1 MKKIFQ
7 FLAIAV
13 FAATLT
19 VPAVADDATAPAEKK
34 EKKPAKKKKPQT
46 PSAQF
51 EFPGRVVW
59 RVNYPRFL
67 FPQEEQKKAT
77 RFKGNANVIEE
88 RGGYYVEKKEV
99 KGGVE
104 VNRSFPLS
112 QVQRIDWP
120 PNDPRLADAQAE
132 LVRGNP
138 SVALEIAER
147 FLMFFKPIKTVEGSP
162 WIRAAVIKLDALDQ
176 QENDTILDSF
186 IREIEA
192 TPGYRSVEELPQKIE
207 LARLNQLIRRGENAS
222 VLAKAEE
229 LIKGQ
234 NNTEML
240 ARLHIIKGNA
250 LYNLAKY
257 EDALNVYLRIPVF
270 YGNEATFMPPAK
282 LAIARCLRRMDK
294 PELKSMNLAKYAEEY
309 LVEVIN
315 EYPMALEAK
324 TAFNELPKHKRDALA
339 AAGTLE
345 ERAAQRADVTSQIE
359 VEQSDEDSEDGG
371 SDDDYYTDDSTTVD
385 DSDDE

>member
-13 FAATLT
+13 FAATLA
-19 VPAVADDATAPAEKK
+19 VPAVADDTGAPAEKK
-34 EKKPAKKKKPQT
+34 EKKPAKKKKEQT
-46 PSAQF
+46 PSAYF
-51 EFPGRVVW
+51 EFPGKVTW
-59 RVNYPRFL
+59 KVNYPRFL
-67 FPQEEQKKAT
+67 FPPEEQKKAT

-88 RGGYYVEKKEV
+88 RGGYYVEQKEV

-112 QVQRIDWP
+112 QVQRILWP
-120 PNDPRLADAQAE
+120 EQDPRLAEAQAE

-162 WIRAAVIKLDALDQ
+162 WIHAAVIKLDALDQ
-176 QENDTILDSF
+176 QANDTILDSF

-192 TPGYRSVEELPQKIE
+192 TPGYRSIEELPQKIE

-222 VLAKAEE
+222 VLAKSDE
-229 LIKGQ
+229 LMKGQ

-250 LYNLAKY
+250 LYNLARY

-282 LAIARCLRRMDK
+282 LAIARCLRRMDR
-294 PELKSMNLAKYAEEY
+294 PELKAMNLAGYAEEY

-324 TAFNELPKHKRDALA
+324 TAFNELPKHKRDALE

-359 VEQSDEDSEDGG
+359 IEQNDEESGESG